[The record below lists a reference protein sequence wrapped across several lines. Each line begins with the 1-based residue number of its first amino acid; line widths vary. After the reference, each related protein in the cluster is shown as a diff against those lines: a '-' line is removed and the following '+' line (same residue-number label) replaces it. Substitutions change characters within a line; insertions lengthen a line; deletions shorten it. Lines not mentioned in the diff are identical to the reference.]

1 MAKKLT
7 GVVTSDVRDKTITVL
22 VTRRETHP
30 IYGKQY
36 TVSRKFSVHDE
47 ANTAHIGDKVEIE
60 ESRPVS
66 KTKSWALTRVVEAGH
81 AAIELKD
88 EEEIVEKKAA
98 PAVKKAAKE
107 TEGDK

>member
-7 GVVTSDVRDKTITVL
+7 GVVTSDVRNKTITVV

-36 TVSRKFSVHDE
+36 TVSRNFSVHDE
-47 ANTAHIGDKVEIE
+47 DNTAHVGDKVEIE

-66 KTKSWALTRVVEAGH
+66 KTKSWRLSRVVEAGH

-88 EEEIVEKKAA
+88 EEEVVEKKAA
-98 PAVKKAAKE
+98 PAKKADKE
-107 TEGDK
+107 TEEDA